1 MNIAANIKD
10 NAEQFGDKVA
20 ITYLNQKFTYH
31 QVWSSIQSFCRVLK
45 NHQITKGDRV
55 GLAMKDHPMHLMIH
69 FSVAAIGAIIVPID
83 HRWTKKEK
91 ENAAITFKIKILILD
106 DDILETVNSI
116 ALDRINLNQKNN
128 SEAHIDLDFDGDL
141 LISLSSGTT
150 GKPKGA
156 ILNHDNL
163 YQRFVSQWK
172 SIGFN
177 KEDYFALL
185 TPLFFGA
192 GRSFA
197 MSMLVTGATLKIAP
211 PPHKPEEII
220 NILSDKNINATFLPP
235 TLLRRLLSMA
245 DKPEPIFNNLKY
257 LLYSGEPLHSDEAI
271 ECLEKITSN
280 LIGYY
285 ASSEG
290 GGISLIK
297 PDEIEKYSH
306 TVGTPIYQ
314 TEVEIV
320 DDQDQN
326 INEETLGKLRYRG
339 PGVATNFIDENG
351 NEYSTAEDG
360 GWFSPGDLAKR
371 DKKGNIQ
378 LIGRSNDLII
388 RGGINIY
395 PNEIETVLMKHP
407 NIKEV
412 AVLGE
417 KHVDFGESIVAFFET
432 DFILEEDA
440 IIHFC
445 KEYLAP
451 YKIPE
456 KFIQVDSLPKKE
468 SGKIDKQ
475 LLKKKLT

>member
-1 MNIAANIKD
+1 
-10 NAEQFGDKVA
+10 
-20 ITYLNQKFTYH
+20 
-31 QVWSSIQSFCRVLK
+31 
-45 NHQITKGDRV
+45 
-55 GLAMKDHPMHLMIH
+55 
-69 FSVAAIGAIIVPID
+69 
-83 HRWTKKEK
+83 
-91 ENAAITFKIKILILD
+91 
-106 DDILETVNSI
+106 
-116 ALDRINLNQKNN
+116 
-128 SEAHIDLDFDGDL
+128 
-141 LISLSSGTT
+141 
-150 GKPKGA
+150 
-156 ILNHDNL
+156 
-163 YQRFVSQWK
+163 
-172 SIGFN
+172 
-177 KEDYFALL
+177 
-185 TPLFFGA
+185 
-192 GRSFA
+192 

-220 NILSDKNINATFLPP
+220 DILSDENINATFLPP
-235 TLLRRLLSMA
+235 TLLRRLLSLA

-417 KHVDFGESIVAFFET
+417 KHVDIGESIVAFFET

-475 LLKKKLT
+475 LLKKKLA